1 MSLKILLANWFRPVL
16 AMLVFATCFGTA
28 VAQNTANTTGDQTM
42 PYRHIAVEF
51 NSHGETIVG
60 ELFLPAGKGPFAAV
74 SIMGPVAF
82 VKEQSP
88 LQYAS
93 RIVRQGIAAL
103 IFDPRYHGA
112 SSGEPRRYESPEAK
126 IEDLMASIDFLTEH
140 ESIDAQKIGLIGI
153 CQGVNWAI
161 ETTVRDDRVKSLAI
175 VAGHYLMPEIA
186 TMYLG
191 DEKTVQQ
198 RIEHGQ
204 KARTAFNQNGTVEY
218 IDIVGS
224 KQALLTAE
232 LIENWYT
239 PWANHAAWFAHR
251 GQWENRI
258 TAMSEADI
266 WGWRIDKTLRKLK
279 TDVVMIHA
287 DHAASGPSIPRKL
300 FESIPAQ
307 NKQLHWIE
315 GANQLMF
322 YESPLTIDETIGPLG
337 RHFNHTLL

>member
-1 MSLKILLANWFRPVL
+1 MSFKIPSHFWPSSVL
-16 AMLVFATCFGTA
+16 AVFLIATCFVPA
-28 VAQNTANTTGDQTM
+28 SAQNTETTADSLLQ
-42 PYRHIAVEF
+42 YRHIPVEF
-51 NSHGETIVG
+51 TSHGETLVG
-60 ELFLPAGKGPFAAV
+60 QLFLPPGEGPFPAV

-112 SSGEPRRYESPEAK
+112 SSGQPRRYESPQAK
-126 IEDLMASIDFLTEH
+126 IEDLSASIDFLAGH
-140 ESIDAQKIGLIGI
+140 QQIDAQKIGLVGI

-161 ETTVRDDRVKSLAI
+161 EASVRDPRVKSLAL
-175 VAGHYLMPEIA
+175 VAGHYLLPEIA

-191 DEKTVQQ
+191 DDEAVQQ
-198 RIEHGQ
+198 RIERGR
-204 KARTAFNQNGTVEY
+204 KARRAFDQDGKVEY

-224 KQALLTAE
+224 KQALLTHE
-232 LIENWYT
+232 LIDDWYM
-239 PWANHAAWFAHR
+239 PWAKHAPWFAHR

-266 WGWRIDKTLRKLK
+266 WGWRIDNTLRKLE

-287 DHAASGPSIPRKL
+287 DHAASGAAVPRKL
-300 FESIPAQ
+300 FDSIPAK

-322 YESPLTIDETIGPLG
+322 YESPITIDEAIVPLS
-337 RHFNHTLL
+337 RHFNETLL

>member
-1 MSLKILLANWFRPVL
+1 MSLINFHVSWFKPLLAV
-16 AMLVFATCFGTA
+16 LVFANWLNPA
-28 VAQNTANTTGDQTM
+28 IAQNTSGTTSDQTM
-42 PYRHIAVEF
+42 QYRHIPVEF
-51 NSHGETIVG
+51 NSHGETLVG
-60 ELFLPAGKGPFAAV
+60 ELFLPPGNGPFAAV

-88 LQYAS
+88 IQYAS

-112 SSGEPRRYESPEAK
+112 SSGQPRRFESPEAK
-126 IEDLMASIDFLTEH
+126 IQDLMASIDFLTEH
-140 ESIDAQKIGLIGI
+140 DLIDAQRIGLIGI

-198 RIEHGQ
+198 RIERSQ
-204 KARTAFNQNGTVEY
+204 KARDVFNQNGTVEY

-224 KQALLTAE
+224 KQALLTHE
-232 LIENWYT
+232 LINDWYQ
-239 PWANHAAWFAHR
+239 PWAKHAAWFAHR

-266 WGWRIDKTLRKLK
+266 WGWRIDKTLSKLN

-287 DHAASGPSIPRKL
+287 DHAASGASIPRKL

-322 YESPLTIDETIGPLG
+322 YESPLTIDETIGPLS
-337 RHFNHTLL
+337 RHFNNTLL